1 MIQHGGSDTMRMMPI
16 AFLLVTYGALVGC
29 SSPPPKPPQPVNV
42 KLTLAASPDVNP
54 DGQNRPSPIV
64 VRIYQLKDDT
74 GFKDADYFALYD
86 KEAATLAAALVSRVE
101 FELAPGEKRTADYAV
116 SPDTRYIG
124 VAAAY
129 RDIRNAQWR
138 AQSGTTEKGVADLIK
153 KSQIQI
159 AVDRARV
166 SFAAN

>member
-1 MIQHGGSDTMRMMPI
+1 VGGVIQHGGSDTMRMMPI
-16 AFLLVTYGALVGC
+16 AFLWVAYGALVGC

-64 VRIYQLKDDT
+64 VRVYQLKDDT

-86 KEAATLAAALVSRVE
+86 KEAATLAATLVSRVE
-101 FELAPGEKRTADYAV
+101 FELAPGEKRTVDYAV

-138 AQSGTTEKGVADLIK
+138 AQSGTTEKGIADLIK
-153 KSQIQI
+153 KNQIQI
-159 AVDRARV
+159 AVD
-166 SFAAN
+166 

>member
-1 MIQHGGSDTMRMMPI
+1 MRMMPI
-16 AFLLVTYGALVGC
+16 AFLLVSYGALMGC

-42 KLTLAASPDVNP
+42 KLTLVASPDVNP

-86 KEAATLAAALVSRVE
+86 KEPATLAAALVSRVE
-101 FELAPGEKRTADYAV
+101 FELAPGEKRTVDYAV

-138 AQSGTTEKGVADLIK
+138 AQSGTPEKGIADLIK
-153 KSQIQI
+153 KNQIEI
-159 AVDRARV
+159 VVDRARV
-166 SFAAN
+166 SFGAN

>member
-1 MIQHGGSDTMRMMPI
+1 MRMMGI
-16 AFLLVTYGALVGC
+16 AFLLAAYGALVGC

-74 GFKDADYFALYD
+74 AFKDADYFALYD

-101 FELAPGEKRTADYAV
+101 FELAPGEKRTVDYAV

-138 AQSGTTEKGVADLIK
+138 AQNGTTEKGIADLIK
-153 KSQIQI
+153 KNQIQI
-159 AVDRARV
+159 GVERARV
-166 SFAAN
+166 GFGAN

>member
-1 MIQHGGSDTMRMMPI
+1 MRMMPI

-42 KLTLAASPDVNP
+42 KLTLVASPDVNP

-86 KEAATLAAALVSRVE
+86 KEAATLARRDALVVMNRDPSR
-101 FELAPGEKRTADYAV
+101 LHPH
-116 SPDTRYIG
+116 
-124 VAAAY
+124 
-129 RDIRNAQWR
+129 DIFH
-138 AQSGTTEKGVADLIK
+138 VVCH
-153 KSQIQI
+153 I
-159 AVDRARV
+159 AICRCR
-166 SFAAN
+166 

>member
-1 MIQHGGSDTMRMMPI
+1 MRMMPI
-16 AFLLVTYGALVGC
+16 AFLLVTYAALAGC

-54 DGQNRPSPIV
+54 DAQNRPSPIV
-64 VRIYQLKDDT
+64 VRIYQLKDDA

-86 KEAATLAAALVSRVE
+86 KEAATLAAALVSRAE
-101 FELAPGEKRTADYAV
+101 FELAPGEKRTADYLV

-138 AQSGTTEKGVADLIK
+138 AQSGTPEKGIADLIK
-153 KSQIQI
+153 KNQIQI
-159 AVDRARV
+159 ALERARV
-166 SFAAN
+166 SFGAN